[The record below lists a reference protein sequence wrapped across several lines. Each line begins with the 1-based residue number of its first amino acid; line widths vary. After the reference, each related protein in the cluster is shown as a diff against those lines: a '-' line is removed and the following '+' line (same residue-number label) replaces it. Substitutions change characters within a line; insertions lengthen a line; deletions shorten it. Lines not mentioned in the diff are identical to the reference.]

1 MRHGGEELRLVPSL
15 NSEEVWVD
23 ALLDDRRR
31 PRFDPE
37 AVELSA
43 LPQIEKVL
51 LLRGATL
58 FSHCNAEAVVRI
70 ASIAV
75 ERRFEPGDD
84 IYAAG
89 DAADAIY
96 FVVSGKV
103 TVEEEL
109 DDGARS
115 LGPRDTFGVQEILSG
130 RLRGARARATEPT
143 VTLAIEADD
152 FFDLLSHDIEI
163 VKALFREVLAERA
176 SRNGDSP

>member
-1 MRHGGEELRLVPSL
+1 LT
-15 NSEEVWVD
+15 
-23 ALLDDRRR
+23 
-31 PRFDPE
+31 
-37 AVELSA
+37 A

-51 LLRGATL
+51 LLRGASL

-84 IYAAG
+84 IYAVG

-103 TVEEEL
+103 EVEQS
-109 DDGARS
+109 DDGSRS
-115 LGPRDTFGVQEILSG
+115 LGPRETFGVREILSG
-130 RLRGARARATEPT
+130 RLRGARARAVEPT
-143 VTLAIEADD
+143 VMLAIEAED

-163 VKALFREVLAERA
+163 VKALFREVLAERG
-176 SRNGDSP
+176 SRNGEEP

>member
-1 MRHGGEELRLVPSL
+1 LT
-15 NSEEVWVD
+15 
-23 ALLDDRRR
+23 
-31 PRFDPE
+31 
-37 AVELSA
+37 A

-51 LLRGATL
+51 LLRGASL

-84 IYAAG
+84 IYAVG

-103 TVEEEL
+103 EVEQS
-109 DDGARS
+109 DDGSHS
-115 LGPRDTFGVQEILSG
+115 LGPRETFGVLEILSG

-143 VTLAIEADD
+143 VTLAIEAED

-163 VKALFREVLAERA
+163 VKALFREVLAERG
-176 SRNGDSP
+176 SRNGDNP

>member
-1 MRHGGEELRLVPSL
+1 
-15 NSEEVWVD
+15 
-23 ALLDDRRR
+23 
-31 PRFDPE
+31 
-37 AVELSA
+37 LSA

-84 IYAAG
+84 IYAVG
-89 DAADAIY
+89 DAADALY

-103 TVEEEL
+103 MVEPS
-109 DDGARS
+109 DDGTRS

-130 RLRGARARATEPT
+130 RLRGARARATEST

-163 VKALFREVLAERA
+163 VKALFREVLAERG
-176 SRNGDSP
+176 SRNGGIP